1 MLRALDI
8 LSAISIK
15 RCVAKSDNQYKMIK
29 DPTSHKL
36 LKDFT
41 NRPLLNTLIPLS
53 NNVPLTDKP
62 GSWFLL
68 VKCLENIC
76 GKVAF

>member
-1 MLRALDI
+1 
-8 LSAISIK
+8 
-15 RCVAKSDNQYKMIK
+15 MIK
-29 DPTSHKL
+29 EPTSHKFF
-36 LKDFT
+36 KDFT

-68 VKCLENIC
+68 VKCLENIS